1 MTRCLS
7 LASLTGLKQDEIVL
21 DKEIP
26 EIQIQLDPCEAHS
39 LTVEYTFVVSV
50 KRLRKQIDIHE
61 DGFYCKQQKKKER
74 EMRAE
79 KEKMEKE
86 KLENKRIEE
95 ERIEKERIEQE
106 TQTTKTIKPTTT
118 PTETTKPTLTL
129 TPYFVEEEEQNDK
142 VPAIEEPKSNNEK
155 GEVGMIAGVAAFV
168 VLSITVA
175 IVSFICWQ
183 KHEKK
188 SNGEVAL
195 NEENEIYGSYARDVN
210 GEGEYGDG
218 DKVYVTDK
226 NPYYAS

>member
-1 MTRCLS
+1 M
-7 LASLTGLKQDEIVL
+7 TGLNQEEIVL

-50 KRLRKQIDIHE
+50 KRLRKNVDIHE
-61 DGFYCKQQKKKER
+61 DGFYCKEQKKKER

-86 KLENKRIEE
+86 KLENKRMEE
-95 ERIEKERIEQE
+95 ERIEKE

-118 PTETTKPTLTL
+118 PTEATKPTITL
-129 TPYFVEEEEQNDK
+129 TPYFVEQKDK
-142 VPAIEEPKSNNEK
+142 APAIVEPKSNNEK
-155 GEVGMIAGVAAFV
+155 GQVGMIAGVAAFL

-183 KHEKK
+183 KNEKK

-195 NEENEIYGSYARDVN
+195 SEENEIYGSYARDVN

-218 DKVYVTDK
+218 DKVYFTDK

>member
-1 MTRCLS
+1 M
-7 LASLTGLKQDEIVL
+7 TGLNQEEIVL

-26 EIQIQLDPCEAHS
+26 QIQIQLDPCEAHS

-61 DGFYCKQQKKKER
+61 DGFYCKEQKKKER

-118 PTETTKPTLTL
+118 IPS
-129 TPYFVEEEEQNDK
+129 
-142 VPAIEEPKSNNEK
+142 A
-155 GEVGMIAGVAAFV
+155 
-168 VLSITVA
+168 
-175 IVSFICWQ
+175 C
-183 KHEKK
+183 
-188 SNGEVAL
+188 
-195 NEENEIYGSYARDVN
+195 
-210 GEGEYGDG
+210 
-218 DKVYVTDK
+218 
-226 NPYYAS
+226 